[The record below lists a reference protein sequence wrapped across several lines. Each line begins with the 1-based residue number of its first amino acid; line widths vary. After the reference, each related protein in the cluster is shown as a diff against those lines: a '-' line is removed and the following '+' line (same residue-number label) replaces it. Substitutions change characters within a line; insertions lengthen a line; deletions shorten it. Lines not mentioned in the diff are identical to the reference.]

1 MLTLTARDRYSL
13 LRNARMLEGRELE
26 NLRRETERRR
36 QQVRAAVP
44 YWSWAGF
51 LQMKADAGDEMALAI
66 LRSRKEEIAPEAS
79 PPRPSEAAS
88 SGKEDI
94 PSAMKAL
101 RERWRRER
109 EKIRERI
116 DMTRED
122 KRSLPAVARL
132 RQLMEAE
139 ELNGDS
145 SLKGTTWRV
154 DAGGTILFTLPSGGL
169 VRENAREITFSA
181 YNAQARAV
189 AENMARLKFE
199 RRYSLQQNNIYRAAH
214 QEQARERDG
223 GQERTR

>member
-88 SGKEDI
+88 SGKEAT

-189 AENMARLKFE
+189 AEKMARLKFG
-199 RRYSLQQNNIYRAAH
+199 RRYSLQQNKIYRAAH